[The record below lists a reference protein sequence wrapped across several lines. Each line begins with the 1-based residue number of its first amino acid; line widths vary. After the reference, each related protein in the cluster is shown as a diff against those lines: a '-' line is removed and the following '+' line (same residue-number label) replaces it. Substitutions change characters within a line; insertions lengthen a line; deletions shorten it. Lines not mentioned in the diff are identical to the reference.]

1 MEKQQKILMEQLIKL
16 ELAQKYEK
24 EEVKDE
30 YKFWSTQPVPQ
41 FNKVTLNEI
50 WKEHKIEDLE
60 KEPLTLPEDYEW

>member
-1 MEKQQKILMEQLIKL
+1 MEQLIKL
-16 ELAQKYEK
+16 ELTQKYDK

-30 YKFWSTQPVPQ
+30 YKFWSTQLVPQ
-41 FNKVTLNEI
+41 LNKECEVTLGEI